1 MRSKTWK
8 SCLGVLCL
16 LAAGTANAAK
26 ISFSDKGFVDVGA
39 IVQTQYQIVE
49 NGAPTGFNPSN
60 NFALARA
67 RIILSGQ
74 FNDNI
79 GFIIDTDVSYG
90 AISTAIG
97 NTPPGAIGN
106 TNNPTGSTATA
117 WNNNIYLLDALGT
130 YKVSG
135 ALIFDAGLMLLPYSH
150 NELTSGAKYASATRF
165 VATFAP
171 NQQRGLRDVGVE
183 VRGLLLSDRLY
194 YRIGVWNGVQ
204 GKANTAVAPAP
215 SNGLN
220 PGDAPMFA
228 GMIRFNIAGKE
239 DGYSFCQVCF
249 AKTPII
255 NIGVSGL
262 TQINAIRPVVFTGP
276 GTSTQLGMT
285 QWTSFVGDIF
295 ADIPFS
301 EDLEFSGEVQFA
313 NFWAGTNTVQSGYE
327 VQALLAMRF
336 GVFGVFGQID
346 YFNSQTQYVGR
357 GNTVGDRTIYAGGLN
372 WYLYQNVYKVTAE
385 FTYATRQD
393 GGTTVD
399 GTAIPSNFW
408 SGILQFQAAF

>member
-16 LAAGTANAAK
+16 MAAGTANAAK
-26 ISFSDKGFVDVGA
+26 ISFSDKGFIDIGA
-39 IVQTQYQIVE
+39 LVQAQYQIVE
-49 NGAPTGFNPSN
+49 NGAPSGGNPSN
-60 NFALARA
+60 NFALGRA
-67 RIILSGQ
+67 RIVLAGQ

-79 GFIIDTDVSYG
+79 AFFVDTDVSYG

-97 NTPPGAIGN
+97 NTPPGAGVSN
-106 TNNPTGSTATA
+106 TPTGGVATA
-117 WNNNIYLLDALGT
+117 WNNNIYLLDALAT
-130 YKVSG
+130 YKVSKE
-135 ALIFDAGLMLLPYSH
+135 LLLDAGLMLLPYSH

-171 NQQRGLRDVGVE
+171 NSQRALRDVGVE
-183 VRGLLLSDRLY
+183 LRGLLLSDRLY
-194 YRIGVWNGVQ
+194 YRLGVWNGVN
-204 GKANTAVAPAP
+204 GVKNTAVAPAP

-220 PGDAPMFA
+220 PGDAPLFA

-239 DGYSFCQVCF
+239 DGYAFCQVCF
-249 AKTPII
+249 ASTPII

-262 TQINAIRPVVFTGP
+262 TQINAIRPVVYTGP

-285 QWTSFVGDIF
+285 QWTSFVADAF
-295 ADIPFS
+295 ADVPFGS
-301 EDLEFSGEVQFA
+301 DLELSAEFQFA
-313 NFWAGTNTVQSGYE
+313 NYWAGTNTTQSGYE
-327 VQALLAMRF
+327 MQGLLAFRF
-336 GVFGVFGQID
+336 GVFGIFGQID

-357 GNTVGDRTIYAGGLN
+357 GNLVGDRTIYAGGLN
-372 WYLYQNVYKVTAE
+372 LYLYQNVYKITAE
-385 FTYATRQD
+385 FTYATREA

-399 GTAIPSNFW
+399 GTAIPPNFW

>member
-1 MRSKTWK
+1 
-8 SCLGVLCL
+8 
-16 LAAGTANAAK
+16 GTANAAK
-26 ISFSDKGFVDVGA
+26 ISFSDKGFIDIGA
-39 IVQTQYQIVE
+39 LVQAQYQIVE

-67 RIILSGQ
+67 RIVLAGQ

-79 GFIIDTDVSYG
+79 AFFVDTDVSYG
-90 AISTAIG
+90 GISTAVG
-97 NTPPGAIGN
+97 NTPPGTPPGATN
-106 TNNPTGSTATA
+106 TPTGSTATA
-117 WNNNIYLLDALGT
+117 WNNNIYLLDAVAT
-130 YKVSG
+130 YKVSKE
-135 ALIFDAGLMLLPYSH
+135 LLLDAGLMLLPYSH

-171 NQQRGLRDVGVE
+171 NSQRALRDVGVE
-183 VRGLLLSDRLY
+183 LRGLLLSDRLY

-204 GKANTAVAPAP
+204 GVRNTAVAPAP

-220 PGDAPMFA
+220 PGDAPLFA

-239 DGYSFCQVCF
+239 DGYAFCQVCF
-249 AKTPII
+249 ASTPII

-262 TQINAIRPVVFTGP
+262 TQINAIRPVVYTGP

-285 QWTSFVGDIF
+285 QWTSFVADAF
-295 ADIPFS
+295 ADVPFGS
-301 EDLEFSGEVQFA
+301 DLELSAEFQFA
-313 NFWAGTNTVQSGYE
+313 NYWAGNNTVQSGYE
-327 VQALLAMRF
+327 MQGLLAFRF
-336 GVFGVFGQID
+336 GVFGIFGQID

-357 GNTVGDRTIYAGGLN
+357 GNLVGDRTIYAGGLN
-372 WYLYQNVYKVTAE
+372 FYLYQNVYKITAE
-385 FTYATRQD
+385 FTYATREA

-399 GTAIPSNFW
+399 GTAIPPNFW